1 LGDQVTAGGI
11 FVHADTLLT
20 QGELAAR
27 WRELCADPDSPDFF
41 ELNEYGELI
50 LSPSPSNKHELV
62 AFKVAAA
69 LEQQLGPQA
78 STAISV
84 FTKGRGV
91 RRPDACWMPLE
102 RWRAAQYADPLPVVP
117 DICVEVLSR
126 KNTQAEIAMKTAAYL
141 ESGAQEVITI
151 GTNGDVRYF
160 GPEGQREVSAL
171 GVRIA
176 LPPELFE

>member
-1 LGDQVTAGGI
+1 M
-11 FVHADTLLT
+11 HADTLLT

-50 LSPSPSNKHELV
+50 LSPSPSNKHEVV

-84 FTKGRGV
+84 STKARGV

-102 RWRAAQYADPLPVVP
+102 RWRAIQYADPLPFVP
-117 DICVEVLSR
+117 DVCVEVLSK
-126 KNTQAEIAMKTAAYL
+126 KNTQAEMAMKTAAYL
-141 ESGAQEVITI
+141 DGGAKEVILI
-151 GTNGDVRYF
+151 GTGGDVRFF
-160 GPEGQREVSAL
+160 GPEGERQASAFGIEL
-171 GVRIA
+171 A
-176 LPPELFE
+176 LPPELFV